1 MDRSAIRPLSGLVK
15 FSWTRKSQNRRRRI
29 LPRRNKHTTDHS
41 RNRTTNKTRN
51 GSKSRLSLL
60 VIKPRRIRIW

>member
-1 MDRSAIRPLSGLVK
+1 MKIEGYPLNSQHAQHRPVEA
-15 FSWTRKSQNRRRRI
+15 RRRRRI